1 MRLKKTSFL
10 NTTCHKILISP
21 NKQKLISMLHVPH
34 GPKWYCIGSIRMAW
48 FCTLQGENVLPTLS
62 QVLPPL
68 DETSAQPLYQQLQ
81 RALRGAIEN
90 GIIGP
95 DDALPPERDLAEMLG
110 VSRITVRKAID
121 ELVEDGLLIR
131 KQGSGTFVSNRVE
144 KNFAKLTSFSED
156 MRARG
161 REPRSVWLNRA
172 EGTVTPE
179 ESLTLRSSPGTPVFR
194 FHRIRY
200 ADDAPMA
207 LEYATVI
214 ASCLTSLETVESS
227 LYEALERTGNRPVRA
242 LQRLRAVLLTAEQA
256 KLLKAQEGE
265 AGLLVARVG
274 YLKDGRAVEYSQSYY
289 RGEIYDF
296 VAELSANIV
305 TPTRM
310 FLEAA
315 ESADVVAA
323 QLGQNAALLTSLG
336 ASLRARPPRAV
347 VTCAR
352 GSSDHAATYARYLI
366 EAHTQAL
373 TSSAAPSLSSIYDA
387 STDMR
392 DVLFVAISQ
401 SGKSPDLL
409 AATQNARAG
418 GALTIALCNTPD
430 SPLMQAVDVPV
441 PLARRAGKKRRGD
454 QVVHRLAELPGAAG
468 RELGAGFWPVGG
480 TGAAARPAGARLEMR
495 LERGRGGAHPCP

>member
-1 MRLKKTSFL
+1 
-10 NTTCHKILISP
+10 
-21 NKQKLISMLHVPH
+21 
-34 GPKWYCIGSIRMAW
+34 
-48 FCTLQGENVLPTLS
+48 LPTLS

-68 DETSAQPLYQQLQ
+68 DESSAQPLYQQLQ

-121 ELVEDGLLIR
+121 ELVDDGLLIR

-161 REPRSVWLNRA
+161 REPRSVWMNRA
-172 EGTVTPE
+172 AGTVTPE

-207 LEYATVI
+207 IEYATVV
-214 ASCLTSLETVESS
+214 ASCLNSLDEVESS

-256 KLLKAQEGE
+256 KLLKSQEGE

-289 RGEIYDF
+289 RGDIYDF
-296 VAELSANIV
+296 VAELSA
-305 TPTRM
+305 
-310 FLEAA
+310 
-315 ESADVVAA
+315 
-323 QLGQNAALLTSLG
+323 
-336 ASLRARPPRAV
+336 
-347 VTCAR
+347 
-352 GSSDHAATYARYLI
+352 
-366 EAHTQAL
+366 
-373 TSSAAPSLSSIYDA
+373 
-387 STDMR
+387 ST
-392 DVLFVAISQ
+392 
-401 SGKSPDLL
+401 
-409 AATQNARAG
+409 
-418 GALTIALCNTPD
+418 
-430 SPLMQAVDVPV
+430 
-441 PLARRAGKKRRGD
+441 
-454 QVVHRLAELPGAAG
+454 
-468 RELGAGFWPVGG
+468 
-480 TGAAARPAGARLEMR
+480 
-495 LERGRGGAHPCP
+495 